1 MNTSTQVPTQ
11 QRTALSVSG
20 MTCGSCARTI
30 ERALAQVPGVE
41 RAAVDFGRKLAFVE
55 GSAATETLV
64 RAVEAAAGYGA
75 KPAAERVTE
84 GSNDE
89 HRRGSCC
96 S

>member
-11 QRTALSVSG
+11 QRTALSVTG

-64 RAVEAAAGYGA
+64 RAVEAAGYGA

-84 GSNDE
+84 GSNDK
-89 HRRGSCC
+89 HRRGNCC

>member
-20 MTCGSCARTI
+20 MTCARTI

-64 RAVEAAAGYGA
+64 RAVEAAGYGA

>member
-1 MNTSTQVPTQ
+1 MPTQ

-64 RAVEAAAGYGA
+64 RAVEAAGYGA